1 MDHDDVLEEL
11 ELAAVEP
18 GGIERLTA
26 GDTPQAAAVAS
37 HLAGCDTCTTE
48 LERLRRSAPLLRD
61 VIRTT
66 PPPDLRDR
74 TLAFVRERGIERGA
88 SAPAVLDA
96 PATHAVVRAP
106 GRRGSVLPWAAAI
119 AAAVVISVG
128 VTSIVV
134 NNRIDSQLAV
144 QQAAIDAQA
153 QTIEQLG
160 YLTGATLSVT
170 SQPDL
175 ARVPLEPS
183 DGATAAGTLLFSPD
197 TTELVVVA
205 TGLTRPPAG
214 QEYRCWVERDGVRE
228 PIGKMF
234 FGGDLAYWAGDA
246 ASVADLPAGSTF
258 GVSLAEVDGTALD
271 APPVM
276 AGSL

>member
-1 MDHDDVLEEL
+1 MLEEL

-48 LERLRRSAPLLRD
+48 LERLRHSAPLLRD

-66 PPPDLRDR
+66 PPPDLRER
-74 TLAFVRERGIERGA
+74 TLAFVHEYGIERGA
-88 SAPAVLDA
+88 SSTTGPDA
-96 PATHAVVRAP
+96 PAAPTVVRAP
-106 GRRGSVLPWAAAI
+106 DRRRSVLPWAAAI

-128 VTSIVV
+128 VASIVV
-134 NNRIDSQLAV
+134 TNRIDTQLAV

-153 QTIEQLG
+153 KTIEQLS
-160 YLTGATLSVT
+160 YLTGATLNVT

-183 DGATAAGTLLFSPD
+183 GDAEATGTLLFSPG

-205 TGLTRPPAG
+205 NGLALPPAG
-214 QEYRCWVERDGVRE
+214 QEYRCWVERDGVRQ

-258 GVSLAEVDGTALD
+258 GVSLAEVDGTSLD